1 MHLAKVAYEKYFLRK
16 MRRGES
22 EPFYEK
28 FIMDRLGIRRIHEE
42 AAASGVYLADAEQPA
57 VLGDEHAAKRERA
70 HDEVAERDRRRRAV
84 ELQADHRAEQ
94 RAAHGLDEAEDGS
107 GGAGHGAERLHGQ
120 RVMLDA
126 AQPKTN
132 CTIINRLKNSQ
143 SGMKPAR
150 LKATR
155 RMLPLI

>member
-1 MHLAKVAYEKYFLRK
+1 MD
-16 MRRGES
+16 S
-22 EPFYEK
+22 EF
-28 FIMDRLGIRRIHEE
+28 
-42 AAASGVYLADAEQPA
+42 
-57 VLGDEHAAKRERA
+57 
-70 HDEVAERDRRRRAV
+70 
-84 ELQADHRAEQ
+84 
-94 RAAHGLDEAEDGS
+94 
-107 GGAGHGAERLHGQ
+107 
-120 RVMLDA
+120 MLDA

>member
-1 MHLAKVAYEKYFLRK
+1 MHSRQGRLREVLPAQDG
-16 MRRGES
+16 RGES

-42 AAASGVYLADAEQPA
+42 AQQASGVLLADAEQPA

-70 HDEVAERDRRRRAV
+70 HDEASAIGVVVPLNCRPIIVPSSAPPTVWMKPKTEKAT
-84 ELQADHRAEQ
+84 APS
-94 RAAHGLDEAEDGS
+94 GS
-107 GGAGHGAERLHGQ
+107 MDSEF
-120 RVMLDA
+120 MLDA

-143 SGMKPAR
+143 SGMKPAG
-150 LKATR
+150 
-155 RMLPLI
+155 

>member
-1 MHLAKVAYEKYFLRK
+1 MKPKT
-16 MRRGES
+16 
-22 EPFYEK
+22 
-28 FIMDRLGIRRIHEE
+28 E
-42 AAASGVYLADAEQPA
+42 AAVPATAPSGSMDSEF
-57 VLGDEHAAKRERA
+57 
-70 HDEVAERDRRRRAV
+70 
-84 ELQADHRAEQ
+84 
-94 RAAHGLDEAEDGS
+94 
-107 GGAGHGAERLHGQ
+107 
-120 RVMLDA
+120 MLDA